1 MNKENS
7 LLDIRNLK
15 TYFYTYKGVVK
26 ALEGVNLRIGANE
39 ILGLVG
45 ETGCGKTVTGLSI
58 LRLIDS
64 PGKIIGGEIVFGGE
78 DLLKLSEN
86 EMSERIRGKKI
97 SMIFQEPRSSLNPTY
112 TVGSQ
117 ISEAIRLH
125 QRVDKREAMRR
136 AVSILRQTGM
146 PDPERIAG
154 EYPHELSGG
163 MAQRAMIAMALSCD
177 PELLIADEPTS
188 SLDVT
193 IEAQILELIKDLISK
208 FRASVLLI
216 THDLGIVAET
226 CDKVAVMYAGNVIEY
241 GDVRDIFKRHKH
253 PYTEGLL
260 NSVPK
265 LKISGEL
272 YTIEGTVPNLITP
285 PTGCRFHPR
294 CPEARKKCS
303 ELKPP
308 NVEVE
313 PGHFVSCFLYGDS
326 KKVSNYDQVIDGS

>member
-1 MNKENS
+1 MSKENS

-39 ILGLVG
+39 LLGLVG

-125 QRVDKREAMRR
+125 QRVDKREAFERSI
-136 AVSILRQTGM
+136 SILRQTGM
-146 PDPERIAG
+146 PDPERIVK

-260 NSVPK
+260 KSVPK
-265 LKISGEL
+265 LKVSGEL

-308 NVEVE
+308 DFEVDS
-313 PGHFVSCFLYGDS
+313 GHSVSCFLYL
-326 KKVSNYDQVIDGS
+326 DQEKRE

>member
-1 MNKENS
+1 MSKENS

-39 ILGLVG
+39 LLGLVG

-58 LRLIDS
+58 LSLIDY

-125 QRVDKREAMRR
+125 QRVNKREAFERSI
-136 AVSILRQTGM
+136 SILRQTGM
-146 PDPERIAG
+146 PDPERIVK

-177 PELLIADEPTS
+177 PDLLIADEPTS

-193 IEAQILELIKDLISK
+193 IEAQILELIKELISK

-260 NSVPK
+260 KSVPK
-265 LKISGEL
+265 LKMSGEL

-308 NVEVE
+308 DFEVE
-313 PGHFVSCFLYGDS
+313 MGHSVSCFLYL
-326 KKVSNYDQVIDGS
+326 DQEERE

>member
-39 ILGLVG
+39 LLGLVG

-125 QRVDKREAMRR
+125 QRVDKREAFERSI
-136 AVSILRQTGM
+136 SILRQTGM
-146 PDPERIAG
+146 PDPERIVK

-260 NSVPK
+260 KSVPK
-265 LKISGEL
+265 LKVSGEL

-308 NVEVE
+308 DFEVDS
-313 PGHFVSCFLYGDS
+313 GHSVSCFLYL
-326 KKVSNYDQVIDGS
+326 DQEKRE

>member
-1 MNKENS
+1 
-7 LLDIRNLK
+7 
-15 TYFYTYKGVVK
+15 
-26 ALEGVNLRIGANE
+26 LRIGTNE
-39 ILGLVG
+39 LLGLVG

-58 LRLIDS
+58 LRLIDP

-78 DLLKLSEN
+78 DLLKLREN

-97 SMIFQEPRSSLNPTY
+97 SMVFQEPRSSLNPTY

-125 QRVDKREAMRR
+125 QRVDKREATRR

-193 IEAQILELIKDLISK
+193 IEAQILELIKDLITK
-208 FRASVLLI
+208 FRTSVLLI

-241 GDVRDIFKRHKH
+241 GDVRDIFKRHRH

-260 NSVPK
+260 NAVPK
-265 LKISGEL
+265 LKMSGEL

-294 CPEARKKCS
+294 CPEARKECS
-303 ELKPP
+303 EFKPSD
-308 NVEVE
+308 VEVE
-313 PGHFVSCFLYGDS
+313 PGHSVSCFLYKG
-326 KKVSNYDQVIDGS
+326 

>member
-26 ALEGVNLRIGANE
+26 ALESVNLRIGANE

-125 QRVDKREAMRR
+125 QRVDNREAMRR
-136 AVSILRQTGM
+136 AVSILKQTGM

-294 CPEARKKCS
+294 CPKARKKCS

-308 NVEVE
+308 DVEVE

-326 KKVSNYDQVIDGS
+326 

>member
-125 QRVDKREAMRR
+125 QRVDNREAMRR
-136 AVSILRQTGM
+136 AVSILKQTGM

-326 KKVSNYDQVIDGS
+326 

>member
-26 ALEGVNLRIGANE
+26 ALEDVNLRIGANE

-272 YTIEGTVPNLITP
+272 YTIEGTVPNLSTP
-285 PTGCRFHPR
+285 PTGCRFQPR
-294 CPEARKKCS
+294 CREARKKCS

-308 NVEVE
+308 DVEVE

-326 KKVSNYDQVIDGS
+326 

>member
-26 ALEGVNLRIGANE
+26 ALEDVNLRIGANE

>member
-1 MNKENS
+1 MSNEKS
-7 LLDIRNLK
+7 LLEIWDLR

-39 ILGLVG
+39 LLGLVG

-64 PGKIIGGEIVFGGE
+64 PGKIIDGKIVFRGE
-78 DLLKLSEN
+78 DLLKIGEN

-97 SMIFQEPRSSLNPTY
+97 SMVFQEPRSSLNPTY

-125 QRVDKREAMRR
+125 QRVDKREAMKR

-208 FRASVLLI
+208 FKASVLFI

-226 CDKVAVMYAGNVIEY
+226 CDKAAVMYAGNVIEY

-260 NSVPK
+260 NSVPR
-265 LKISGEL
+265 LKIRGEL
-272 YTIEGTVPNLITP
+272 YTIEGTVPNLINP

-308 NVEVE
+308 DVEVE
-313 PGHFVSCFLYGDS
+313 SGHSVSCFLYGD
-326 KKVSNYDQVIDGS
+326 